1 MTAVKSFLQLG
12 CVAVAAAIAGCAH
25 NGACAKVQPY
35 ESARSVPPIQG
46 VDGLQIPES
55 ATAMKVPNT
64 VAGPDVP
71 YGVKIQD
78 PKKPG
83 KTRYQCLDQPP
94 TMPAMPASEK
104 SPT

>member
-1 MTAVKSFLQLG
+1 MMVVKSLCKLACLVG
-12 CVAVAAAIAGCAH
+12 AVAIAGCAS
-25 NGACAKVQPY
+25 NGSCARVQSY

-55 ATAMKVPNT
+55 ATAMKVP
-64 VAGPDVP
+64 ASSGGPDVP
-71 YGVKIQD
+71 FGVKIQD

-83 KTRYQCLDQPP
+83 KTRNQCLDQPP
-94 TMPAMPASEK
+94 TMPALPASEK